1 MAKLPDPPKVA
12 SSKQQVVS
20 DDSVGSTSVP
30 PPPEPAFGA
39 GIGTKEKEFL
49 AQQEEAA
56 LEEVRKELE
65 IAPEVEKAGV
75 EVQKEEIELPP
86 PLPKMGVAQTG
97 AELPV
102 SAPAISLPLTDD
114 KIVGGLAASI
124 WASLRWL
131 AEWCLKQLKKA
142 HVKLKKV
149 HGQIVRVITK

>member
-1 MAKLPDPPKVA
+1 MAKLPDP
-12 SSKQQVVS
+12 SKTEDRRQKTDKPTQVT
-20 DDSVGSTSVP
+20 GPGLTS
-30 PPPEPAFGA
+30 
-39 GIGTKEKEFL
+39 KEKEFL
-49 AQQEEAA
+49 NQEAQA

-131 AEWCLKQLKKA
+131 AEWCLRQLKKA
-142 HVKLKKV
+142 HIKLKKV